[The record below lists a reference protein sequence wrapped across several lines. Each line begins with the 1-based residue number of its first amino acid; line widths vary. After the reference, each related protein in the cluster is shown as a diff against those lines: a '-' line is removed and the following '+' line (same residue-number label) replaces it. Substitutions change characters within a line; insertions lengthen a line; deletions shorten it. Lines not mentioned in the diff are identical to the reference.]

1 MLMSMGKIFGTA
13 KKRSP
18 WPGGLLEEV
27 VAMAGLTV
35 VIENQCVFSDK
46 KASFTSSVQCV
57 VTRNFA

>member
-35 VIENQCVFSDK
+35 SQQLCQAGNVLGLICKCENPL
-46 KASFTSSVQCV
+46 
-57 VTRNFA
+57 